1 MHGNTT
7 LQLTHTH
14 TQTTSTYEPKDTTL
28 CTKTLIRIQT
38 MAQAQNQRQVQILP
52 DLATTGSL
60 VVRGVKYV
68 AKKNPIMTGSYLL
81 GLVVL
86 LMAGSGTKLTY
97 DQAMEYNRIMSS
109 IDVEAEYSASND
121 YALAKQR
128 YDRSKGWFT
137 CNDECQFYKKRASE
151 AKVILDR
158 IRKEGYNRMSD
169 AKAVAGLFSEVGVG
183 ETKDAFW
190 EYFTNGQRF
199 AKRQSMWDM
208 LFMGMRSMSRDES
221 FLEYAMKILFQ
232 VLINFSI
239 GLIMALVFFVF
250 GLWSIVQSYQASPL
264 TAVLFFVL
272 ALCAGFAFVST
283 YLLAMYGAAGGAVY
297 GVAKLAEGQ
306 LRLEQQRGGNRR
318 QRNVGYRPHYQ

>member
-1 MHGNTT
+1 
-7 LQLTHTH
+7 
-14 TQTTSTYEPKDTTL
+14 
-28 CTKTLIRIQT
+28 
-38 MAQAQNQRQVQILP
+38 
-52 DLATTGSL
+52 
-60 VVRGVKYV
+60 
-68 AKKNPIMTGSYLL
+68 
-81 GLVVL
+81 
-86 LMAGSGTKLTY
+86 
-97 DQAMEYNRIMSS
+97 
-109 IDVEAEYSASND
+109 
-121 YALAKQR
+121 
-128 YDRSKGWFT
+128 
-137 CNDECQFYKKRASE
+137 
-151 AKVILDR
+151 
-158 IRKEGYNRMSD
+158 
-169 AKAVAGLFSEVGVG
+169 
-183 ETKDAFW
+183 
-190 EYFTNGQRF
+190 
-199 AKRQSMWDM
+199 MWDM

-306 LRLEQQRGGNRR
+306 LRLEQQRGGNQR

>member
-1 MHGNTT
+1 
-7 LQLTHTH
+7 
-14 TQTTSTYEPKDTTL
+14 
-28 CTKTLIRIQT
+28 
-38 MAQAQNQRQVQILP
+38 
-52 DLATTGSL
+52 
-60 VVRGVKYV
+60 
-68 AKKNPIMTGSYLL
+68 
-81 GLVVL
+81 
-86 LMAGSGTKLTY
+86 
-97 DQAMEYNRIMSS
+97 
-109 IDVEAEYSASND
+109 
-121 YALAKQR
+121 
-128 YDRSKGWFT
+128 
-137 CNDECQFYKKRASE
+137 
-151 AKVILDR
+151 
-158 IRKEGYNRMSD
+158 
-169 AKAVAGLFSEVGVG
+169 
-183 ETKDAFW
+183 
-190 EYFTNGQRF
+190 
-199 AKRQSMWDM
+199 
-208 LFMGMRSMSRDES
+208 MSRDES